1 MITSRQLT
9 EQVEAALNALAAEE
23 GAPFIF
29 RLYSEVGE
37 FEAAQADPTRRK
49 LPTPIINGVM
59 MTLPSQIVPVQGV
72 KSFMLSQLLTLYV
85 PVKPNPTADG
95 TDEGIDEAKNIIT
108 NYVASAAGS
117 SGVLEDSEKTSF
129 SYVMTPQLPSVGTES
144 YTLGFKAVPVSVS
157 FVWQFIEGGV
167 IGNNIQITVN
177 GKSAVLLEGGFERTR
192 IPDTNPRQGSQEMES
207 VIGQQGM
214 TLRVLLPYVV
224 NQAGAELAADAIS
237 GALDKTYTVTYADGV
252 AYTAEEPFSAL
263 MVATGIR
270 LAFNPGTTCTVECTL
285 VKADENVYA
294 QED

>member
-9 EQVEAALNALAAEE
+9 EQVKAALNALAAEE

-108 NYVASAAGS
+108 NYVAAAAGS

-144 YTLGFKAVPVSVS
+144 YTLGFKAVPVSIS

-177 GKSAVLLEGGFERTR
+177 GKSAVLLEGGEDMGLVTGEPEGVFAPADSITWEQAAALE
-192 IPDTNPRQGSQEMES
+192 PGS
-207 VIGQQGM
+207 
-214 TLRVLLPYVV
+214 L
-224 NQAGAELAADAIS
+224 AE
-237 GALDKTYTVTYADGV
+237 VDGV
-252 AYTAEEPFSAL
+252 PYEVQ
-263 MVATGIR
+263 VAH
-270 LAFNPGTTCTVECTL
+270 TL
-285 VKADENVYA
+285 DRWKTEYEIVRVVDL
-294 QED
+294 